1 MVKTYNIG
9 AMKSRDSSSSPWENL
24 LIQVREQYS
33 DPESLANKALTNVKT
48 PGLYYCPDSTT
59 KATIYGCPADL
70 GNVFTMAV
78 YKVGSGRQVVQ
89 MIVSDDLM
97 FTRRIDGAT
106 VTEWAKYSPGDSVNL
121 EAIADEYDS
130 SLAYDE
136 GDYVIHDGML
146 YICTTDIPSGGET
159 WNASHWKETNVVS
172 EMNGWKTITGDGN
185 LDNSFTATDLTG
197 AANELLGDIGD
208 LETIVG
214 DGVLDSGFVATD
226 LTGAVNELY
235 NSGGGGGGGTSD
247 YTALSNKP
255 SINNVTLS
263 GNKTASDL
271 GLGTYSKPSGG
282 IPTSDINS
290 AGLDQAIA
298 SWFGNNFTMY
308 RRDLTEY
315 LTPRLKAD
323 TSSASIEQFVI
334 GNLSIIRVSIVMG
347 GSAVIQGEAL
357 TDTSVNL
364 GIGYHSGPAVG
375 QAASGTATVSA
386 ALRIGSSADDG
397 VLYCLVDGQGYYRT
411 LRGVAIGWI
420 EDEQGS

>member
-1 MVKTYNIG
+1 MAKTYNIG
-9 AMKSRDSSSSPWENL
+9 SMKSRDSSSSPWENL

-78 YKVGSGRQVVQ
+78 YKVGSGGQVVQ

-136 GDYVIHDGML
+136 GDYIIHDGML

-172 EMNGWKTITGDGN
+172 EMNGWKTITGDG
-185 LDNSFTATDLTG
+185 
-197 AANELLGDIGD
+197 
-208 LETIVG
+208 
-214 DGVLDSGFVATD
+214 VLDSGFVATD

-235 NSGGGGGGGTSD
+235 NSGGGGGTSD
-247 YTALSNKP
+247 YTELSNKP
-255 SINNVTLS
+255 SINSVTLS

-271 GLGTYSKPSGG
+271 GLGTYTKPSGG

-298 SWFGNNFTMY
+298 SWFGNNFPIY
-308 RRDLTEY
+308 RQDFTEY
-315 LTPRLKAD
+315 LTPTLKGT
-323 TSSASIEQFVI
+323 TSSASIERFVI
-334 GNLSIIRVSIVMG
+334 GNLSIIRVSIVMSG
-347 GSAVIQGEAL
+347 TNVIQGQPL
-357 TDTSVNL
+357 TDTGVNL

-375 QAASGTATVSA
+375 QLVSTNYTGAA
-386 ALRIGSSADDG
+386 RIGSSESDG
-397 VLYCLVDGQGYYRT
+397 VLHCIIDGSAAYRT
-411 LRGVAIGWI
+411 LRGIAVGWI